1 MSNNNNKKK
10 EIIMQLKDFEKIMKN
25 ELVWQMYE
33 DFMYEGKRFEW
44 ETILKKL
51 SIKQIIKLAEKN
63 AEDYIADTFDIKVDL
78 T

>member
-1 MSNNNNKKK
+1 MSLQNLPK
-10 EIIMQLKDFEKIMKN
+10 EILKEKDFTKIMKN

-44 ETILKKL
+44 ETILEKL

-63 AEDYIADTFDIKVDL
+63 AEDYIADTFNIKVDL

>member
-1 MSNNNNKKK
+1 
-10 EIIMQLKDFEKIMKN
+10 MQLKDFQKIMKN

-44 ETILKKL
+44 ETILEKL

>member
-1 MSNNNNKKK
+1 MSIVNLPKAILK
-10 EIIMQLKDFEKIMKN
+10 EKDFTKIMKN

-33 DFMYEGKRFEW
+33 DFMYEGKRIEW
-44 ETILKKL
+44 ETILEKL

>member
-1 MSNNNNKKK
+1 
-10 EIIMQLKDFEKIMKN
+10 
-25 ELVWQMYE
+25 MYE
-33 DFMYEGKRFEW
+33 CKSYEW
-44 ETILKKL
+44 NMILKKL